1 MYLVKTGTTLAGRFA
16 LLLATM
22 IWGIAFV
29 LMDFTL
35 GSVTTFYILA
45 FRFTGAALVMLLVS
59 VKFLKKI
66 DRDYLIGGGLMG
78 LALFLAYTAQTFG
91 LMYTTPGKNAFLT
104 AAYCIM
110 VPFLFWFT
118 NRIRPDRYNISAAIV
133 GLAGVGFISV
143 NREFSVNIG
152 DALTLVCAFFFAV
165 HIVVSNHVLRG
176 RSILLL
182 CLVQFVVAGFLASSC
197 AVIFEPFPQGVPA
210 STVALLVFL
219 AIVATALCLLLQIYG
234 QKHTP
239 PSQASIIMTFE
250 AVFGVV
256 SSLIA
261 GLELLSVRLVIGFA
275 LTFAAVIISETK
287 LNFIKRAK
295 SITNRRTAS

>member
-1 MYLVKTGTTLAGRFA
+1 MKTGTTLIGRGA

-22 IWGIAFV
+22 IWGVAFV

-35 GSVTTFYILA
+35 GSVTTLYILA
-45 FRFTGAALVMLLVS
+45 FRFIGAALIMLLVS
-59 VKFLKKI
+59 IIFLKDM
-66 DRDYLIGGGLMG
+66 DRKYLIGGGVMG
-78 LALFLAYTAQTFG
+78 LALFLAYTAQTYG

-110 VPFLFWFT
+110 VPFLFWF
-118 NRIRPDRYNISAAIV
+118 NSRVRPDRYNISAAFV
-133 GLAGVGFISV
+133 GLAGVGLISV

-152 DALTLVCAFFFAV
+152 DALTLVCAFFYAV
-165 HIVVSNHVLRG
+165 HIVVSNRVLHG
-176 RSILLL
+176 RNILLL
-182 CLVQFVVAGFLASSC
+182 CLVQFTVAGILAGAG
-197 AVIFEPFPQGVPA
+197 AVIFEPVPQNIPVE
-210 STVALLVFL
+210 TVVLLVFL
-219 AIVATALCLLLQIYG
+219 AVVATALCLLLQIYG

-250 AVFGVV
+250 AVFGVL

-261 GLELLSVRLVIGFA
+261 GLEILSVRLVAGFA

-287 LNFIKRAK
+287 LDFLKREK
-295 SITNRRTAS
+295 GRLLRKR